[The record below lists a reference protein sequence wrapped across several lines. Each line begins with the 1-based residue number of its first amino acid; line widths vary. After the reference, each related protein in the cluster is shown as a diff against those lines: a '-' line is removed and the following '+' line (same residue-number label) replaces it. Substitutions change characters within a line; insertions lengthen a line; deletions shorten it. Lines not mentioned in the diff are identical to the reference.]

1 MKTLFFLLF
10 TVVATAQNYTYFNVS
25 LDVNNAIGIKD
36 NPRTNPQVN
45 GLDFD
50 LEVGARDRMVGIY
63 INYGMFNEAKY
74 QNYGAGLDLYL
85 DIVENLDTSIGVG
98 YGAIMKQDIYGTWG
112 AFTAANARVVTTINI
127 TKEVGVSLRLQLQQR
142 PDIDV
147 FAILEGSIG
156 ITYKIN
162 R

>member
-10 TVVATAQNYTYFNVS
+10 TVVATAQEYAYFNVS
-25 LDVNNAIGIKD
+25 LDVNNAIRIKD
-36 NPRTNPQVN
+36 NPRTTAQVD
-45 GLDFD
+45 GFDFD
-50 LEVGARDRMVGIY
+50 VEAGARSGLVGIY
-63 INYGMFNEAKY
+63 VNYGRFYEAKY

-85 DIVENLDTSIGVG
+85 DIVENLDTSIGIG
-98 YGAIMKQDIYGTWG
+98 YGAIMKQDTYYVWG
-112 AFTAANARVVTTINI
+112 AFTAANARVVTTYNI
-127 TKEVGVSLRLQLQQR
+127 TKTFGVSLRLQLQQR

-147 FAILEGSIG
+147 FSILEGSIG